1 LDLSDVISEYEQRY
15 PMLRWNL
22 IAQRFKEGIAD
33 IETFINQHSLQSAR
47 VEVLSFINEIKNLE
61 IDKQLITKRLTFPNE
76 FLTNLTYTAEDAES
90 DFLNWMD
97 GINGRA
103 NISQKSFDEK
113 LSQGLCEFNDEESE
127 IEHHLVVAS
136 LVIWLDEWDVP
147 DEPLDPEEE
156 SIELEE
162 QRRIE
167 EEFEKIN
174 QQILRKWVNAKYDEQ
189 ELEDY
194 QSEYLDE
201 VEPETFSYHE
211 WDDIDN
217 FWNQEGVFEEM
228 SDMHY

>member
-1 LDLSDVISEYEQRY
+1 LDLSVVISEYEQRY

-22 IAQRFKEGIAD
+22 IGQRFKEGIAD
-33 IETFINQHSLQSAR
+33 IETFINQYSLQSAR

-61 IDKQLITKRLTFPNE
+61 IDKQLIPKKLTFPNE
-76 FLTNLTYTAEDAES
+76 LLTNLTYTAEDAEN

-97 GINGRA
+97 GINERA
-103 NISQKSFDEK
+103 NISKKSFDEK
-113 LSQGLCEFNDEESE
+113 LSQGLCEFNDEEAE
-127 IEHHLVVAS
+127 IEHHLVVET

-174 QQILRKWVNAKYDEQ
+174 QQMLRKWVNAKYDEQ